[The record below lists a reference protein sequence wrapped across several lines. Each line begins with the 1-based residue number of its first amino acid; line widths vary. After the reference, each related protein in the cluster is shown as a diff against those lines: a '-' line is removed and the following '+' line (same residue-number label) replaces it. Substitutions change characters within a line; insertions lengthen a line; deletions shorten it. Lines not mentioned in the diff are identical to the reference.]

1 MSKWPTDWTKF
12 LKQVRG
18 PIIILTSYPISTYN
32 YMIQKC
38 YYINYIVL
46 EKLLHSDLDDRAL
59 DALKEF
65 PADGALAVLAQFLE
79 SNLEHVSNKSAYL
92 CGVMKTYRQKS
103 RSGISL
109 DIKSTSTIN
118 GNATGSSVGGQAVK
132 GPDEEKI
139 KEILERTGYTLD
151 VTTGQRKFGGPPPGW
166 EGEPPSNGC
175 EVSTFSCD
183 VL

>member
-1 MSKWPTDWTKF
+1 M
-12 LKQVRG
+12 
-18 PIIILTSYPISTYN
+18 
-32 YMIQKC
+32 
-38 YYINYIVL
+38 
-46 EKLLHSDLDDRAL
+46 HSDLDDRAL

-103 RSGISL
+103 RSGVSL
-109 DIKSTSTIN
+109 EANKSASTVN
-118 GNATGSSVGGQAVK
+118 GSSTGSVTGGAK

-151 VTTGQRKFGGPPPGW
+151 VTTGQRKFGGPPPEW
-166 EGEPPSNGC
+166 EGEPPASGC
-175 EVSTFSCD
+175 EVSD
-183 VL
+183 MRK

>member
-1 MSKWPTDWTKF
+1 MYCF
-12 LKQVRG
+12 L
-18 PIIILTSYPISTYN
+18 
-32 YMIQKC
+32 
-38 YYINYIVL
+38 INYLTNNLL

-109 DIKSTSTIN
+109 DMKSSSNIN
-118 GNATGSSVGGQAVK
+118 GNAAGSNVGGQAVK
-132 GPDEEKI
+132 GPDEDKI

-175 EVSTFSCD
+175 EVSYNLQRPSKS
-183 VL
+183 